1 MKYRGFTS
9 TENIQE
15 DYRNELSNSKTVN
28 NIITGIPV
36 VAQS

>member
-1 MKYRGFTS
+1 MKNWPGKGVKGVCLLNSYL
-9 TENIQE
+9 QE
-15 DYRNELSNSKTVN
+15 QSKDI